1 MLYQNMLKSIP
12 QYLIEF
18 TALLLISAILIVLI
32 YSSNAKPE
40 RICPYFSFI
49 CSSSLSMMPSANI
62 EF

>member
-18 TALLLISAILIVLI
+18 TAVLLISAILIVLI

-40 RICPYFSFI
+40 
-49 CSSSLSMMPSANI
+49 
-62 EF
+62 EFVPILALFAAAAFR